1 MFITG
6 LLCSLLLGLLMGWWL
21 FSDSRPRQLIPIS
34 RSSHASSREEL
45 LGILASVGV
54 QKLSRLIPGIILETD
69 KTIVFK
75 HPRPKYR
82 IHYIFA
88 PKKDIKDISDISED
102 DREYLIELFAVISTV
117 IKQER
122 LQDYKLWS
130 NGPGKQDVTYLH
142 FHLGAK

>member
-1 MFITG
+1 
-6 LLCSLLLGLLMGWWL
+6 
-21 FSDSRPRQLIPIS
+21 
-34 RSSHASSREEL
+34 
-45 LGILASVGV
+45 V
-54 QKLSRLIPGIILETD
+54 QKLTRLIPGIILETD
-69 KTIVFK
+69 KIIVFK

-88 PKKDIKDISDISED
+88 PKKDIKDISDFSED
-102 DREYLIELFAVISTV
+102 DKEYLIEIFAVISTV